1 MDHKHSDIREIQ
13 IICDEDCGNSPKKQL
28 LKDFNIAFARN
39 DVGFILENITDNVK
53 WNLIGDKIIQGRGN
67 FSEELEQ
74 MNSIGAI
81 ELEITNILTHGNT
94 GAAHGILRFE
104 NQSYAFC
111 DVYIFSSS
119 AKNAKIKEITSY
131 NIEVS

>member
-1 MDHKHSDIREIQ
+1 MDHNKSDIREIQ
-13 IICDEDCGNSPKKQL
+13 IICAEDCGNAPKKQL

-39 DVGFILENITDNVK
+39 DIGFILENITDNVK
-53 WNLIGDKIIQGRGN
+53 WNLIGDKVIQGRSN
-67 FSEELEQ
+67 FAEELKQ
-74 MNSIGAI
+74 MNNIGAI

-104 NQSYAFC
+104 NLSYAFC